1 MMLTPAQV
9 DRFHHDGFLV
19 LERFVSRSS
28 CEELMER
35 AGELLA
41 AFDPHTHR
49 SVFTTS
55 EQTRHSDDEFLGSGD
70 KIRFFFEEEAFDD
83 AGDLRQPAELSIN
96 KIGHA
101 LHDLDPV
108 FCRFSRS
115 PDLAEVAA
123 DVGFE
128 DPLLLQSM
136 YIFKQPRIG
145 GEVGCHQDATFLF
158 TDPITVTGFWF
169 ALQDATLDNG
179 CLWAAPGGHRGP
191 LRRLFERSPSGEG
204 TVFVDLDDTPVPT
217 PPDDLVPLEVPAGT
231 LVVLH
236 GLLPLWSDANRSDR
250 SRHAY
255 SLHVIDAK
263 AAYPATNWLQR
274 GPDMPLR
281 GF

>member
-1 MMLTPAQV
+1 
-9 DRFHHDGFLV
+9 
-19 LERFVSRSS
+19 
-28 CEELMER
+28 
-35 AGELLA
+35 
-41 AFDPHTHR
+41 
-49 SVFTTS
+49 
-55 EQTRHSDDEFLGSGD
+55 
-70 KIRFFFEEEAFDD
+70 
-83 AGDLRQPAELSIN
+83 
-96 KIGHA
+96 
-101 LHDLDPV
+101 
-108 FCRFSRS
+108 
-115 PDLAEVAA
+115 
-123 DVGFE
+123 
-128 DPLLLQSM
+128 M
-136 YIFKQPRIG
+136 YIFKQPHIG

-179 CLWAAPGGHRGP
+179 CLWAAPGGHQRAPPTAVRAG
-191 LRRLFERSPSGEG
+191 RRAATAPI
-204 TVFVDLDDTPVPT
+204 FVDLDDTPLPT

-236 GLLPLWSDANRSDR
+236 GLLPHWSGANRSDR